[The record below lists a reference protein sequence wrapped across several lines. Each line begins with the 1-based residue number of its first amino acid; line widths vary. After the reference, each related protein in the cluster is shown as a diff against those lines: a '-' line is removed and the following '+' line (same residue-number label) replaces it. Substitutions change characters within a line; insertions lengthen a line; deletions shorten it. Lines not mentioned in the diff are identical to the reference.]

1 MAKTVLCCLRSD
13 SQAAHQTVKSF
24 PGRESMSEEHHGMR
38 THRTSRIKGKNVD
51 GCRTAET
58 KRMRSEVAKLLAEVV
73 KMENTRVF
81 KGSVYGR
88 D

>member
-1 MAKTVLCCLRSD
+1 
-13 SQAAHQTVKSF
+13 
-24 PGRESMSEEHHGMR
+24 MR